1 MKKTYLDDGLFNLMS
16 IIATTLAIVIGGI
29 IIYSTITGSP
39 VPTKGP
45 DTVVIQTV
53 TENVPVG

>member
-39 VPTKGP
+39 VPTKDP
-45 DTVVIQTV
+45 DTVITQTV